1 VKLRDENAYHTN
13 VKPSHADSTGNH
25 GPFVDAASCDTTGR
39 CQPYCLLPH
48 VPWCPKESCCIA
60 GGGPDDRRGGALE
73 ARTPAANKLQVSR
86 PFFLPSYACIRTGLI
101 LRLSTT
107 LVQLDP
113 TLASLPS
120 ALQRAYQQD
129 TKTTKRAANPTWEY
143 VPPAEENTTPPPP
156 HVTSAS
162 APPLPTSSQ
171 WPHNS
176 NLSSNDRNSD

>member
-1 VKLRDENAYHTN
+1 MGH
-13 VKPSHADSTGNH
+13 SSTLH
-25 GPFVDAASCDTTGR
+25 LVTPQEDVSPIVC
-39 CQPYCLLPH
+39 CLMFRGVRRKAVVLQE
-48 VPWCPKESCCIA
+48 VGLTIA
-60 GGGPDDRRGGALE
+60 GAVHW
-73 ARTPAANKLQVSR
+73 KLGLQLQTSCRSGR